1 MNPDFLWVDSL
12 IKILQLRLPWKED
25 DTSIA
30 KLGVNKMSADFVSL
44 ATQLGQATT
53 ELSQI
58 VMSKSAQRNQRPL
71 SGATKKNIFRI
82 FLKFLKFLENFE
94 FFRKFWIF

>member
-1 MNPDFLWVDSL
+1 
-12 IKILQLRLPWKED
+12 
-25 DTSIA
+25 
-30 KLGVNKMSADFVSL
+30 MSADFVSL

-71 SGATKKNIFRI
+71 SGATKIK
-82 FLKFLKFLENFE
+82 LKGVPPADENGDIGTSDRVGQDESVGTNYLHFHQ
-94 FFRKFWIF
+94 RQVHP